1 MLKSKAVFIAERY
14 NMNYNKVEFEAAFG
28 TLRQIPQSDL
38 PEIVFAGRS
47 NVGKSSMLNKLF
59 NRKNLARVSSMPGKT
74 ITINF
79 FKVEDIRIVDLPGY
93 GYAKVAKG
101 EKRRWAEMMEGY
113 FQSPRNIKLV
123 VQLVDMR
130 HKPSEDDYIM
140 MRYLQ
145 DAGLPFIVAATK
157 CDKLN
162 KTQYNERVAGLC
174 EELKEFGDDLVIIPF
189 SSEKGNGVDEL
200 KIQIEKALN

>member
-1 MLKSKAVFIAERY
+1 
-14 NMNYNKVEFEAAFG
+14 MNYNKVEFEAAFG
-28 TLRQIPQSDL
+28 TLKQIPASDL

-47 NVGKSSMLNKLF
+47 NVGKSSMLNKIF

-79 FKVEDIRIVDLPGY
+79 FKVDNIRIVDLPGY

-113 FQSPRNIKLV
+113 FQSPRNIQLV

-140 MRYLQ
+140 MRFLR
-145 DAGLPFIVAATK
+145 DAELPFIVAATK
-157 CDKLN
+157 SDKLN
-162 KTQYNERVAGLC
+162 KTQYKERVEGLKN
-174 EELKEFGDDLVIIPF
+174 ELSEFGDDLVIIPF
-189 SSEKGNGVDEL
+189 SSEKGDGVDTL
-200 KIQIEKALN
+200 KSYLESIAE